1 MNYQEALD
9 FLYQSLPMFQRQGKI
24 AFKKDLSNTV
34 ELSHH
39 LDNPHRKF
47 KSVHI
52 AGTNGKGSTAHCI
65 AAILQSAGYKTGLY
79 TSPHLKSFTERIKI
93 NGEMIGESEVVEFV
107 DKNKAFIN
115 NLKPSFFETTVVM
128 AFDHFAKNEVDIAVV
143 EVGLGGRLDST
154 NIITP
159 LISVITNIG
168 LDHTDLL
175 GDTLAQ
181 IASEKAGIVK
191 PGVPVVIS
199 ETQEEIAGVFKSKA
213 LESGSKLYYADSEY
227 LVESDSMD
235 NYQIRKSNGELLLS
249 SLAFDLKGR
258 YHANNIPGIIK
269 AIDLLEK
276 HNFVIPKRALTD
288 GLSRAASITGLKGRW
303 QLLRENPTMICDIA
317 HNESGI
323 RPIVKFIA
331 EHDYP
336 AVHIIWGMVNDKNTG
351 DILKLLPAGASY
363 YFCQAGIPRAMPAEI
378 LAENARNYGL
388 SGKTYRDVNAAISD
402 ALKAAGKDDF
412 IFIGGSAFVVAEIN
426 GL

>member
-34 ELSHH
+34 ELSHY

-199 ETQEEIAGVFKSKA
+199 ETQKEIAGVFKSKA

>member
-199 ETQEEIAGVFKSKA
+199 ETQEEIAGVFKIKA